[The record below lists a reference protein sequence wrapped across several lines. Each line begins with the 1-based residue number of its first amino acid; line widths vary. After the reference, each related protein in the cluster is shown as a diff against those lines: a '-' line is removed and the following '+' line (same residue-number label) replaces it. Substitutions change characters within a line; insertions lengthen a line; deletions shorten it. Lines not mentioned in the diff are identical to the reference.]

1 VTQSVR
7 GDGAAETWL
16 ARSVNPIAAPEMS
29 AMGFFRLI
37 EISVYAAVTP
47 TGTDRSRSSKVGS
60 GRPEGRAR
68 AEQLRQ
74 SIQLPMASVTHFFV
88 KLSFAAPASFLSAAV
103 LSQADFALVSHFFMK
118 LVIAAPASFLP
129 VASTLHD
136 AAYALP
142 QVIKNAVTRASAFI
156 AVLLV

>member
-16 ARSVNPIAAPEMS
+16 ARSINPIAAPEMS

-37 EISVYAAVTP
+37 ENSCLARHYAGRDWPIQVI
-47 TGTDRSRSSKVGS
+47 KVGS
-60 GRPEGRAR
+60 GRPQGRAR

>member
-1 VTQSVR
+1 
-7 GDGAAETWL
+7 
-16 ARSVNPIAAPEMS
+16 MS

-37 EISVYAAVTP
+37 EDSCLRRRYAGGAGRPIQIV
-47 TGTDRSRSSKVGS
+47 KVGS
-60 GRPEGRAR
+60 GRPKGRAR

-103 LSQADFALVSHFFMK
+103 LSQADFASVSHFFMK
-118 LVIAAPASFLP
+118 LVIAAPASFLL